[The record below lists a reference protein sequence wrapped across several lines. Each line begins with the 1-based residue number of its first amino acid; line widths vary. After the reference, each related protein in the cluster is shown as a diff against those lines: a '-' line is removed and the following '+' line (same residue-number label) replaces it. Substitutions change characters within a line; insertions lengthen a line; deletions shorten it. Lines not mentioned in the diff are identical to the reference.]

1 MNEGNR
7 VMRHVL
13 INTGFT
19 LLTGIFCL
27 VFSVQVSAYS
37 YSAMGDEPV
46 IDGRESMLLA
56 IEKKDVPTMLSALE
70 VFHEELDFLQ
80 SKTTGNLSDQFKSAI
95 KKQNYAQLK
104 SLLDLTIYLM
114 IESRL
119 NKAFKDLDNYQV
131 AKVLVM
137 KSKLY
142 LDILFPALERSKKM
156 DALNAMSAI
165 LKAVGNP
172 GVFGVGQKSANPE
185 VFKLQQEILFSAI
198 QQFRL

>member
-1 MNEGNR
+1 MNEVHR
-7 VMRHVL
+7 VIKH
-13 INTGFT
+13 T
-19 LLTGIFCL
+19 LLNARFVFLTGIIFL
-27 VFSVQVSAYS
+27 VFSLHASAYS

-46 IDGRESMLLA
+46 IDGREAMLLA
-56 IEKKDVPTMLSALE
+56 IENKDVSTMLAALE

-80 SKTTGNLSDQFKSAI
+80 SKTMGNLTVQFKSAI
-95 KKQNYAQLK
+95 KQKDFVKLK

-114 IESRL
+114 IENRL
-119 NKAFKDLDNYQV
+119 NKAYKDLDNYQV

-142 LDILFPALERSKKM
+142 LDILFPALDRSKKV

-172 GVFGVGQKSANPE
+172 GVFGVGQKAANPE
-185 VFKLQQEILFSAI
+185 VFKQQQDVLFSAL